1 MKKKIII
8 AGFAGIGKTE
18 LAKKYRN
25 VVDLDSSDYA
35 YDNSMVQ
42 HLSLERRKGEVRP
55 SNPNWP
61 DNYIEAI
68 KAATSKYDI
77 VLVWD
82 REDIIKEYLANNIN
96 FSLFYPDK
104 SDLNNYV
111 LRYRNRGNS
120 ENYIEMKLKQYNERM
135 LFFNKLIVP
144 KTILKDNETLE
155 DYLIRNGYPLSKL

>member
-1 MKKKIII
+1 M
-8 AGFAGIGKTE
+8 
-18 LAKKYRN
+18 
-25 VVDLDSSDYA
+25 
-35 YDNSMVQ
+35 
-42 HLSLERRKGEVRP
+42 
-55 SNPNWP
+55 
-61 DNYIEAI
+61 
-68 KAATSKYDI
+68 
-77 VLVWD
+77 D

-135 LFFNKLIVP
+135 LFFNKLNVP